1 MTLTTNITF
10 QLRRDTTTNWT
21 TYNPVL
27 QAGEIGIDTVL
38 NKFKIGNGS
47 SVWSAL
53 SYGSILASEL
63 TAAITSHNS
72 TTTNVHGIADTA
84 ALATK
89 TYSDSAVSTAIAS
102 EVTARNS
109 AVSTA
114 KSEAI
119 TTASS
124 DATSKVSTHNS
135 ATTNIHGIADTA
147 ALALTSNVNSALS
160 LKAPIASPTFTGT
173 VSGVT
178 KAMVGLGSADNTTD
192 AGKPVSTAT
201 QTALDLKA
209 SLASP
214 SLTGVPTAPTA
225 TATTNTT
232 QLATTEFVKTAVAN
246 LIAAAPTALDTLSE
260 LAMALGN
267 DANFSTTL
275 TNNLALK
282 APIASPTFTGTV
294 SGITRGMVGLGN
306 VDNTSDMNKP
316 VSTAQSTYINS
327 AITSLSSTAATTYV
341 PQSDVGNADGVAS
354 LDASG
359 YVPTSQLGN
368 INLAALTQVASF
380 NNRIINLE
388 LGLGI

>member
-147 ALALTSNVNSALS
+147 ALA
-160 LKAPIASPTFTGT
+160 
-173 VSGVT
+173 T
-178 KAMVGLGSADNTTD
+178 KTYVD
-192 AGKPVSTAT
+192 
-201 QTALDLKA
+201 
-209 SLASP
+209 
-214 SLTGVPTAPTA
+214 
-225 TATTNTT
+225 
-232 QLATTEFVKTAVAN
+232 TAV
-246 LIAAAPTALDTLSE
+246 TS
-260 LAMALGN
+260 LGN
-267 DANFSTTL
+267 TASTTY
-275 TNNLALK
+275 AL
-282 APIASPTFTGTV
+282 
-294 SGITRGMVGLGN
+294 
-306 VDNTSDMNKP
+306 
-316 VSTAQSTYINS
+316 
-327 AITSLSSTAATTYV
+327 
-341 PQSDVGNADGVAS
+341 QSDVGNADGIAT
-354 LDASG
+354 LDTDG
-359 YVPTSQLGN
+359 RVPLSQLGN
-368 INLAALTQVASF
+368 LIDGAPTALNTLNELAAALGNNASF
-380 NNRIINLE
+380 STTITNSLGTTNTNVTNLTGSLSTTNTNVSNLTSSLGTTNTNVSNLTTSVNSLTSTVNQFDARIVSLE

>member
-1 MTLTTNITF
+1 MITTNVIF
-10 QLRRDTTTNWT
+10 KLRRDTTTNWN

-53 SYGSILASEL
+53 AYGSILASEL

-109 AVSTA
+109 AISTA

-119 TTASS
+119 TTAST

-135 ATTNIHGIADTA
+135 TTTNIHGIADTA
-147 ALALTSNVNSALS
+147 ALALTSNVNSALV

-178 KAMVGLGSADNTTD
+178 KAMVGLGNVDNTTD
-192 AGKPVSTAT
+192 AAKPISTAT
-201 QTALDLKA
+201 QAAIDLKA
-209 SLASP
+209 PLASP

-225 TATTNTT
+225 IATTNTN

-260 LAMALGN
+260 LATALGN
-267 DANFSTTL
+267 DANFSTTI
-275 TNNLALK
+275 TNSLALK

-294 SGITRGMVGLGN
+294 SGITKSMVGLSN

-327 AITSLSSTAATTYV
+327 AITSLSNTAATSYV
-341 PQSDVGNADGVAS
+341 PQSDVGNSNGVAS
-354 LDASG
+354 LDDSG

-368 INLAALTQVASF
+368 INLSALSQVASF
-380 NNRIINLE
+380 NNRLINLE

>member
-1 MTLTTNITF
+1 MITTNVIF
-10 QLRRDTTTNWT
+10 KLRRDTTTNWN

-53 SYGSILASEL
+53 AYGSILASEL

-109 AVSTA
+109 AISTA

-119 TTASS
+119 TTAST

-147 ALALTSNVNSALS
+147 ALALTSNVNSALA

-178 KAMVGLGSADNTTD
+178 KAMVGLGSVDNTTD
-192 AGKPVSTAT
+192 AAKPISTAT
-201 QTALDLKA
+201 QTAIDLKA
-209 SLASP
+209 PLASP

-225 TATTNTT
+225 IATTNTN

-260 LAMALGN
+260 LATALGN
-267 DANFSTTL
+267 DANFSTTI
-275 TNNLALK
+275 TNSLALK

-294 SGITRGMVGLGN
+294 SGITKSMVGLSN

-327 AITSLSSTAATTYV
+327 AITSLSNTAATSYV
-341 PQSDVGNADGVAS
+341 PQSDVGNSNGVAS
-354 LDASG
+354 LDDSG

-368 INLAALTQVASF
+368 INLSALSQVASF
-380 NNRIINLE
+380 NNRLINLE